1 MLSPPKSG
9 ASRAQQRL
17 RIAAVLVA
25 GIGLMVGVFL
35 GVYIGAITFTVPSGV
50 DQAYRVTNMNQQP
63 VRLVAGQAR
72 AFNWM
77 MFLLVFGPTMISSAV
92 LFSGAEVCGAVAR
105 RTRTRTAS
113 GSASGGETI
122 TLGD

>member
-1 MLSPPKSG
+1 MPSPSKSG

-25 GIGLMVGVFL
+25 GVGLMAGVFL

-63 VRLVAGQAR
+63 VKLVAGQAR

-77 MFLLVFGPTMISSAV
+77 MFLLVFGPSVISSAI

-105 RTRTRTAS
+105 RTRTRTSS
-113 GSASGGETI
+113 GSPGGGDTI

>member
-1 MLSPPKSG
+1 MPSPSKSG

-17 RIAAVLVA
+17 RIAGVLVL
-25 GIGLMVGVFL
+25 GGGLMAGAFL
-35 GVYIGAITFTVPSGV
+35 AVYVGAITFTVPSGV
-50 DQAYRVTNMNQQP
+50 DQSYRVVNMNQQP

-77 MFLLVFGPTMISSAV
+77 IFLLVFGPSLVSSAI

-105 RTRTRTAS
+105 RTRTRTS
-113 GSASGGETI
+113 SSSAAGGETI
-122 TLGD
+122 ALGD